1 MLIDCFPFCVMAM
14 KGQVFVVVIKWI
26 NLVWSVAHMRVELSL
41 LILKNKIKCTYE
53 KERRDVGSWGREP
66 RETVR
71 VLSTT
76 KRLRTQTVFR
86 KSTVPTPNC
95 FRCKKKTQLN
105 LLLANLGGP
114 SQNLGPTHNFRLH
127 FHASQDGA
135 MSALVHDV

>member
-1 MLIDCFPFCVMAM
+1 MLINCFPFCVMAM

-86 KSTVPTPNC
+86 KSTVPTP
-95 FRCKKKTQLN
+95 QLFPLQKEN
-105 LLLANLGGP
+105 PTKPPIGQFGRAI
-114 SQNLGPTHNFRLH
+114 SELGPHPQFQTPFSCVPRRCHV
-127 FHASQDGA
+127 S
-135 MSALVHDV
+135 SCP